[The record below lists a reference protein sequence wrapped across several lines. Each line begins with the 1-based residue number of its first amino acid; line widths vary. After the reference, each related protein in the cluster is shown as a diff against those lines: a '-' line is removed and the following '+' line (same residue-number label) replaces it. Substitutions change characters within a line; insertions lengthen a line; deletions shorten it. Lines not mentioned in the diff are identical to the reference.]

1 MKKWLVTL
9 ITILSFS
16 SFADEVANITAD
28 ELKSSATAE
37 WLILDVRT
45 EEEYE
50 QGHVPKAMNIAHDEL
65 DGKISA
71 IAQYKD
77 KPVVVYCRSGRR
89 AGMAADILL
98 EHGFTQVKHLEG
110 DMVGWKANGHTIE
123 K

>member
-1 MKKWLVTL
+1 MKKWLIAL
-9 ITILSFS
+9 ITLFSFS
-16 SFADEVANITAD
+16 SFADDVENISAD
-28 ELKSSATAE
+28 ALKSSVTDE

-50 QGHVPKAMNIAHDEL
+50 QGHVPNAKNITHDEL
-65 DGKISA
+65 EDRIHS
-71 IAQYKD
+71 IAEYKD

-89 AGMAADILL
+89 AGIAADILL

-110 DMVGWKANGHTIE
+110 DMIGWKANGHTIE